1 MILMSKFRLSEDQMK
16 VVLSELCGGRPVQK
30 VASKHGISPRTLYRW
45 RANLAREQQLEIE
58 RLRSLEADHQRLKSK
73 FAELAL
79 DYAMLRAALIRDV
92 MGDC

>member
-1 MILMSKFRLSEDQMK
+1 MSRLRLSQDQMK
-16 VVLSELCGGRPVQK
+16 VVLSELSAGRPVPE
-30 VASKHGISPRTLYRW
+30 VSLKHGISLKTLYRW
-45 RANLAREQQLEIE
+45 RTKLAREQQLEIE

-79 DYAMLRAALIRDV
+79 DYATLRAALVKDV